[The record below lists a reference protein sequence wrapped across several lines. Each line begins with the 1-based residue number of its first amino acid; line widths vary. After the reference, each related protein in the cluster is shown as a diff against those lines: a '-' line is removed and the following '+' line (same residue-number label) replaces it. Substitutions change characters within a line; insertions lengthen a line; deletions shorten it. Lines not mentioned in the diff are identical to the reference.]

1 MVLKLKTRAR
11 ERSSN
16 TVLPLHTWLATNAAL
31 SRCACKIP
39 SFRSYRSCVTQPKPD
54 QLIVVPKSNQTA
66 TVSHEP
72 FVRKVSL
79 IPTLKGTDI
88 AGLEN
93 LRQLLWFWA
102 FLWRVNVLHFQAC
115 IVYSRLGG
123 VRVND
128 IDQVKTQ
135 HPWFEFSLGYLLH
148 FFPIVS
154 LPLFPVSP
162 LLHPIQQRLQC
173 CPKSITLT
181 LQYVWIVSLDIPDQ
195 TDNVPGELRG
205 CRAFE

>member
-16 TVLPLHTWLATNAAL
+16 TALPLHTWLATNAAL
-31 SRCACKIP
+31 TRCACKIP
-39 SFRSYRSCVTQPKPD
+39 SFRSYRSCVTRPKPD

-102 FLWRVNVLHFQAC
+102 FLWRVNVLH
-115 IVYSRLGG
+115 RLQPSWWCEGERYRPSKNATSL
-123 VRVND
+123 VRVQFGIFVAFLPHRLSSPISCQPSIASNPTKATMLPK
-128 IDQVKTQ
+128 IN
-135 HPWFEFSLGYLLH
+135 H
-148 FFPIVS
+148 FDFTVCVNS
-154 LPLFPVSP
+154 
-162 LLHPIQQRLQC
+162 
-173 CPKSITLT
+173 
-181 LQYVWIVSLDIPDQ
+181 
-195 TDNVPGELRG
+195 
-205 CRAFE
+205 

>member
-31 SRCACKIP
+31 SRCDCKIP
-39 SFRSYRSCVTQPKPD
+39 SFSSYRSCVTQ
-54 QLIVVPKSNQTA
+54 
-66 TVSHEP
+66 
-72 FVRKVSL
+72 
-79 IPTLKGTDI
+79 
-88 AGLEN
+88 
-93 LRQLLWFWA
+93 RQLLWFWA
-102 FLWRVNVLHFQAC
+102 FLWRVNVLHFQAY

-128 IDQVKTQ
+128 IDQVKTR

-162 LLHPIQQRLQC
+162 LSHPIQQRLQC

-195 TDNVPGELRG
+195 TDNVPGELAEPLSG
-205 CRAFE
+205 LGQLC